1 MAVEVAAVVVGFFFF
16 YCDDVA
22 DFWTTLWLSM
32 FRGFGSWPI
41 GNTVLVGTVHPGYA
55 VDTGAVLQLLSAVE
69 EDTGGARDGY
79 IYICGYDAPPLA
91 NWWRNGG
98 YGVWEC

>member
-1 MAVEVAAVVVGFFFF
+1 
-16 YCDDVA
+16 
-22 DFWTTLWLSM
+22 M

-79 IYICGYDAPPLA
+79 IYICGYDAPPPRELVEERRV
-91 NWWRNGG
+91 WSV
-98 YGVWEC
+98 GVLTDERDLRDVCWSDH